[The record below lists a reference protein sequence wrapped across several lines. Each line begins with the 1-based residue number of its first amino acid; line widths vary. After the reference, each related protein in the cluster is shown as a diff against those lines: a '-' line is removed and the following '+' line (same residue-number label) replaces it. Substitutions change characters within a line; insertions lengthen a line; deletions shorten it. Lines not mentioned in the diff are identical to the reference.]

1 LTAELSNNPDLS
13 TVVAQLLPGVAKA
26 VSFQHYP
33 QHVVLLETLC
43 RQVCY
48 VDVLIIAGNKWVF
61 LRKVYDC
68 NTYIN
73 QTSLGPTFVFKID
86 RYSFYTD
93 F

>member
-48 VDVLIIAGNKWVF
+48 VDVLIMVG
-61 LRKVYDC
+61 
-68 NTYIN
+68 
-73 QTSLGPTFVFKID
+73 TSGFF
-86 RYSFYTD
+86 
-93 F
+93 